1 MKSKKRVSFL
11 VLCTM
16 FVCTT
21 LVEATL
27 TIATFDDPAGDS
39 DSAFFTVDLTTD
51 PETINGEWDGT
62 GLSLDIPYSGQ
73 TFHNVNFTMPEVQIT
88 ALTHPLKG
96 TKTEGGEITFFDPAV
111 STVDPLIEI
120 SFDSAWLTFY
130 GFGGSD
136 SFSGDNVTITGW
148 GVGDATLTEEAAFSF
163 SFANQVALNDD
174 WVNGFEATAAFTSS
188 AIPEPATLTL
198 LGIGALATLT
208 RRRRPA

>member
-21 LVEATL
+21 LVEATE
-27 TIATFDDPAGDS
+27 TIATFDDPAGGS
-39 DSAFFTVDLTTD
+39 DSAFFTVDLTNNLIT
-51 PETINGEWDGT
+51 GEWADSQT
-62 GLSLDIPYSGQ
+62 GLNLDVVYSGNP
-73 TFHNVNFTMPEVQIT
+73 FPDAFFTMTPVSYTGDIMGGST
-88 ALTHPLKG
+88 GSG
-96 TKTEGGEITFFDPAV
+96 TIKFFADNQNT
-111 STVDPLIEI
+111 STTPLIQI
-120 SFDSAWLTFY
+120 VFDSATISPI
-130 GFGGSD
+130 GFGGLELFALND
-136 SFSGDNVTITGW
+136 VTISGSVL
-148 GVGDATLTEEAAFSF
+148 GGATLTDEAFAF

-208 RRRRPA
+208 RRRRSA

>member
-1 MKSKKRVSFL
+1 MKSKKGIGFL
-11 VLCTM
+11 VLCIM
-16 FVCTT
+16 FVCTA
-21 LVEATL
+21 LVEATS
-27 TIATFDDPAGDS
+27 TIATFDDPAGYS
-39 DSAFFTVDLTTD
+39 NATLFTVDLTNG
-51 PETINGEWDGT
+51 TINGEWDGT
-62 GLSLDIPYSGQ
+62 GLSLDIPYFGL

-88 ALTHPLKG
+88 AISYPLKG
-96 TKTEGGEITFFDPAV
+96 TKTEGGEIKFFDPTDMV
-111 STVDPLIEI
+111 NPLIWIE
-120 SFDSAWLTFY
+120 FDSAWLTFY
-130 GFGGSD
+130 GFGGSE